1 MCIYS
6 ITKKTRVILKNGYFY
21 QVIFLKIPSL
31 KQNARHSKYEIF
43 RFAIIILMFL
53 NGFLCVSIVFLKIF
67 LKDAVKDP

>member
-1 MCIYS
+1 MVSS

-31 KQNARHSKYEIF
+31 KQNARHSKYSFF

-53 NGFLCVSIVFLKIF
+53 NGYLCVSIVFFKIF